1 MQFAVQGD
9 RITGEPIGRVAK
21 LSGDPSQLAVHCLAG
36 KFFWYLFII
45 FLTLN
50 LMAFYGIMG
59 VYVTPDL
66 VVATVLSSF
75 FYGFWYAP
83 PPTHARTSM

>member
-1 MQFAVQGD
+1 MSRISIWAV
-9 RITGEPIGRVAK
+9 
-21 LSGDPSQLAVHCLAG
+21 CAG

-75 FYGFWYAP
+75 FYGFWCAQLQATPVLPSSYP
-83 PPTHARTSM
+83 FL

>member
-1 MQFAVQGD
+1 MA
-9 RITGEPIGRVAK
+9 GEGISVVPADFWAHR
-21 LSGDPSQLAVHCLAG
+21 CAG

-66 VVATVLSSF
+66 IVGTILSAF
-75 FYGFWYAP
+75 FYGFWCGPAAPYA
-83 PPTHARTSM
+83 